1 MNNPTAAVL
10 DELGRLAVVKY
21 GDRIT
26 VNRNV
31 FTIDGIRLF
40 VRTAER
46 GSNVHL
52 WIADDIPRVGPADNF
67 PYESML
73 ERLDVHLTSEKI
85 ARAVWETR

>member
-1 MNNPTAAVL
+1 MNNSTAAVL
-10 DELGRLAVVKY
+10 EELGRLAVVKY

-26 VNRNV
+26 VNKNV

-40 VRTAER
+40 VRSSVK
-46 GSNVHL
+46 GGNVHL
-52 WIADDIPRVGPADNF
+52 WIADDIPRTGPTDNF

>member
-1 MNNPTAAVL
+1 MNNSTAAVL
-10 DELGRLAVVKY
+10 EEVGRLAVVKY

-26 VNRNV
+26 VNKNV

-40 VRTAER
+40 VRSSVK
-46 GSNVHL
+46 GGNVHL
-52 WIADDIPRVGPADNF
+52 WIADDIPHTGPTDNF